1 MRDRIIALGMR
12 RPPMIEDGSFDVPIL
27 MESNFEIEE
36 LVHNNTISQLD
47 LTVLQDVKMQRELA
61 MICIETAR
69 LCIPIGEMLK
79 ARHSNPSTRNY
90 QIKDTLSSA
99 LQTWAASLP
108 HGWCDQLI
116 VLDAQDGRST
126 VLMQRTMLYMLYH
139 TAIWVLH
146 LSEYSL
152 PLGHRELSSSFGG
165 HEIAPS
171 SWRVARDAASKISHM
186 ITDLHHL
193 QLDRFL
199 TSTAITSMIP
209 TIIMH
214 LVEMQNNSTE
224 AGVTTA
230 RELRQCI
237 RAIEQLR
244 DIYTGADPVA
254 SFIDAILTRTTGG
267 INLTCEQHIIS
278 ILKKELAAA
287 AIAQE
292 ADSTSLLPYK
302 KETAEIQASQKSA
315 LNISRIGLDG
325 STLELLTAS
334 PLLHEY
340 PPAGQITTSG
350 DILNG
355 SIGKDIETAGLNCIN
370 DYVDLDWKATE
381 EINFDGEF
389 WLDANECK

>member
-1 MRDRIIALGMR
+1 
-12 RPPMIEDGSFDVPIL
+12 MIEDGSFDVPMLI
-27 MESNFEIEE
+27 ESDYEIEE
-36 LVHNNTISQLD
+36 LVYSNTISQLD
-47 LTVLQDVKMQRELA
+47 LAVLHDVKMQRELA

-69 LCIPIGEMLK
+69 LCIPIGQMLK
-79 ARHSNPSTRNY
+79 ARYSIPSTSQSRNY
-90 QIKDTLSSA
+90 QNEKTLGSA

-108 HGWCDQLI
+108 HGWFDQLTM
-116 VLDAQDGRST
+116 LDAQDGGST
-126 VLMQRTMLYMLYH
+126 ILLQRAILHMLYH
-139 TAIWVLH
+139 TAIWVLN
-146 LSEYSL
+146 LSKHSL
-152 PLGHRELSSSFGG
+152 PLGHQELIPSFGG
-165 HEIAPS
+165 HEIAS
-171 SWRVARDAASKISHM
+171 FSWRVARDAASKISQM
-186 ITDLHHL
+186 ITNLHHL

-209 TIIMH
+209 AIIMH
-214 LVEMQNNSTE
+214 LAEMQNKSTE

-230 RELRQCI
+230 RKLRQCI
-237 RAIEQLR
+237 RVIEQLR
-244 DIYTGADPVA
+244 DIYTGADSVA

-267 INLTCEQHIIS
+267 INLTCEQHVIS

-292 ADSTSLLPYK
+292 ADSMNLLPY

-315 LNISRIGLDG
+315 LYISRIGLDG
-325 STLELLTAS
+325 STPELLTAS

-340 PPAGQITTSG
+340 PPAEQITAPG